1 MSKWLILLVG
11 LLLFF
16 RLGNTTLNNW
26 DEAWFAAVARSMVE
40 RGDYLVGYWNGEPW
54 FYEPPLV
61 TWTLALL
68 MRVGLTSEFWL
79 RLPVALSGVG
89 VVWLTY
95 KLATFIQHSMKVKQ
109 KNLVGLMAALVLLSN
124 IEFLFRARQIN
135 VYVPLTFF
143 LLLAFYAAYR
153 SLRSQS
159 RRWIILALVAF
170 GMSFLTA
177 RVTALLAL
185 PALVAVL
192 WPKLMKKESRRWFLL
207 AVLLGI
213 AVFGWWYAAVY
224 WRYGVTFLQKYFL
237 GYTLT
242 KVATTNPEVGMD
254 WLFYLQAVKRAFKLW
269 IVVVPVAF
277 FWALGQL
284 KQQKQQVWLGLL
296 IYLISFLVSLTV
308 IPNKASWF
316 LLPAYPV
323 MAIAVGA
330 WLNSLKGTVLKR
342 TNLIRLVLVTL
353 ASGVFLFQM
362 VYWKDQY
369 VVPQTTAHQARMAQ
383 KAKAFTSPSETI
395 YLDDDYLPVAVF
407 YSQRQMRPLRFNR
420 IIDESWGSVTLPSG
434 SYVLSNLETVE
445 NLRKRSLLPLT
456 QIEQQADLLLL
467 RVEENSR

>member
-1 MSKWLILLVG
+1 MTLLLILVSG
-11 LLLFF
+11 CLLLFN
-16 RLGNTTLNNW
+16 LGKTTLTNW
-26 DEAWFAAVARSMVE
+26 DEAWFGAVARSMVE
-40 RGDYLVGYWNGEPW
+40 RGDYLLGYWNGEPW

-68 MRVGLTSEFWL
+68 MRLGLGSEFWL
-79 RLPVALSGVG
+79 RLPITLAGVG
-89 VVWLTY
+89 AIYLTY
-95 KLATFIQHSMKVKQ
+95 LLGELLFRSKM
-109 KNLVGLMAALVLLSN
+109 VGILGALVLLSN

-185 PALVAVL
+185 PALVVVL
-192 WPKLMKKESRRWFLL
+192 WPKLMKKESRRWLL
-207 AVLLGI
+207 MAVLLGI
-213 AVFGWWYAAVY
+213 VVFGWWYAAVY

-269 IVVVPVAF
+269 IVVLPVAF

-284 KQQKQQVWLGLL
+284 KQQKQHVWLGLL

-323 MAIAVGA
+323 LAIVAGA
-330 WLNSLKGTVLKR
+330 WLGSLIGPTLKR
-342 TNLIRLVLVTL
+342 TNLVRLVLLGLTI
-353 ASGVFLFQM
+353 GVFLFQ
-362 VYWKDQY
+362 VIYWRDQY
-369 VVPQTTAHQARMAQ
+369 VVPETTRHQARLAEVVSQ
-383 KAKAFTSPSETI
+383 LTEPSEI
-395 YLDDDYLPVAVF
+395 VYLDDDYLPVAVF
-407 YSQRQMRPLRFNR
+407 YSQRQVRPLRFNR
-420 IIDESWGSVTLPSG
+420 IVDESWGPVTLPSG

-456 QIEQQADLLLL
+456 GIEQQADLLLL
-467 RVEENSR
+467 RVE